1 MLISFLQYSVSY
13 LHSTKNTL
21 KNTKTYAANLDK
33 KAIRVFCC
41 SNSARGGHL
50 VLWVG
55 SISTRDGHT
64 LFKTWWWSITVN
76 NFTFYLYD
84 FECKSHLNIIII
96 TTTQIFLLIY
106 RRQSSIILVNVC
118 NIFVPCPS
126 RWSYQVCAV
135 LCCSAADC
143 APQKVSLLLTSN

>member
-96 TTTQIFLLIY
+96 ITTQIFLLIY

-118 NIFVPCPS
+118 NIFV
-126 RWSYQVCAV
+126 A
-135 LCCSAADC
+135 
-143 APQKVSLLLTSN
+143 VSLAVKLSSLCRTLQLGRWLCAAKSVIIIDK